1 MMQEPMPVADLKG
14 VSPSL
19 VQLTHL
25 IYGLHA
31 VAVVVG
37 VISSAS
43 VAGGFVFGLPS
54 LIAVILNY
62 LKRGDVAGTWL
73 ESHFRWQIR
82 TFWFTLLW
90 LVVYALFIVTIILIP
105 IAWLLIA
112 ILGLWVGYRV
122 VRGWIALSGVKPV
135 GV

>member
-1 MMQEPMPVADLKG
+1 MQEPMPVADLKG

-37 VISSAS
+37 VMSSVS

-54 LIAVILNY
+54 LIAVVLNY

-73 ESHFRWQIR
+73 ETHFRWQIR

-90 LVVYALFIVTIILIP
+90 LVVYGLFIITIILIP

-122 VRGWIALSGVKPV
+122 IRGWIALSSVKPV
-135 GV
+135 GI

>member
-1 MMQEPMPVADLKG
+1 MQEPMPVADLKG

-37 VISSAS
+37 VMSSVS

-54 LIAVILNY
+54 LIAVVLNY

-73 ESHFRWQIR
+73 ETHFRWQI

-90 LVVYALFIVTIILIP
+90 LVVYGLFIITIILIP

-122 VRGWIALSGVKPV
+122 IRGWIALSGVKPV
-135 GV
+135 GI